1 MSQRMGTEPSLGTAG
16 ILVVSGYIGAQ
27 MLADIGSLKI
37 IALGALAVDAG
48 TLIYPFTFTLRDMVH
63 KVVGLRGARVV
74 IFAAAGIN
82 LLMAAYFMLVA
93 RLPAAP
99 QAGPQPDFASVLAP
113 VWRIVIASILAEIIS
128 ELTDTEVYKLW
139 IERVTFRY
147 QWLRVLVSNSVSI
160 PLDSLVF
167 VVLAFGGT
175 MPMAVLGQI
184 VVANILLKM
193 AATVISL
200 PWIYLVPDRR
210 IEATQPVEQ
219 S

>member
-1 MSQRMGTEPSLGTAG
+1 M
-16 ILVVSGYIGAQ
+16 VSGYIGAQ

-82 LLMAAYFMLVA
+82 LLMAAYFMLVG

-113 VWRIVIASILAEIIS
+113 VWRIVIASILAEILS

-175 MPMAVLGQI
+175 MPIAVLGQI

-193 AATVISL
+193 AATLISL

-210 IEATQPVEQ
+210 LEATPPVDQ
-219 S
+219 A